1 MKADI
6 GWEVLPFMR
15 SYNSMMKFLNK
26 IGPGPLIAA
35 AFIGPG
41 TVTVCT
47 LAGVEFGFTLLWAMG
62 LSIFA
67 TLILQEM
74 TVRLGLVH
82 GKGLA
87 KTVKNQIKIPVLKII
102 GILLILSAIVIG
114 NGAYEAGN
122 ISGGVLGLETF
133 FDKTTFSFL
142 NLEVNYLSILIGII
156 AFLLL
161 YSGKYKLIERAL
173 ISLVILMSLSFLITA
188 ILTRPDMAELLKS
201 IFIPKIPEEGLL
213 TIIALVGTTVVPYNL
228 FLHAALVRE
237 KWSSVKQLRTAQ
249 IDSYVAIVLGGI
261 VSMGIIVCGAAIQG
275 ASVNN
280 AADLAL
286 GLQPLYGEFATYFLS
301 IGLFAAGISS
311 AITAPLAAAYVSKEC
326 FDWQGG
332 LKSTKFRLV
341 WMTILI
347 LGIFISSLGFRPIEI
362 IKFAQ
367 VANGILLPVVAGFLL
382 WVMNKKELLGKYKN
396 STIQNILGFIIVLTT
411 LVLSIRSLDRVFQ
424 WNIF

>member
-1 MKADI
+1 
-6 GWEVLPFMR
+6 
-15 SYNSMMKFLNK
+15 MKFLNK
-26 IGPGPLIAA
+26 IGPGPLVAA

-47 LAGVEFGFTLLWAMG
+47 LAGVQFGFTLLWAMA
-62 LSIFA
+62 LSIIA
-67 TLILQEM
+67 TLVLQEM

-87 KTVKNQIKIPVLKII
+87 ETVKDQIKIPFLKII
-102 GILLILSAIVIG
+102 GIVLIISAIVIG

-133 FDKTTFSFL
+133 FDKTTFSFF
-142 NLEVNYLSILIGII
+142 NLQVNYLSILIGII

-161 YSGKYKLIERAL
+161 YTGKYKVIERAL
-173 ISLVILMSLSFLITA
+173 ISLVILMSISFLITA
-188 ILTRPDMAELLKS
+188 ILTKPDIVALLKN

-228 FLHAALVRE
+228 FLHAALVKE
-237 KWSSVKQLRTAQ
+237 KWNHISALKTAKM
-249 IDSYVAIVLGGI
+249 DSFIAIILGGI

-275 ASVNN
+275 ASINN

-301 IGLFAAGISS
+301 LGLFAAGISS

-326 FDWQGG
+326 FNWQGG
-332 LKSTKFRLV
+332 MKSKKFRMV
-341 WMTILI
+341 WMAILL

-362 IKFAQ
+362 IQFAQ
-367 VANGILLPVVAGFLL
+367 VANGILLPVVAAFLL
-382 WVMNKKELLGKYKN
+382 WIMNKKKLLGNYKN
-396 STIQNILGFIIVLTT
+396 STVQNLLGILIVLFT
-411 LVLSIRSLDRVFQ
+411 LILSVRSLDRVFE

>member
-1 MKADI
+1 
-6 GWEVLPFMR
+6 
-15 SYNSMMKFLNK
+15 MKFLNK
-26 IGPGPLIAA
+26 IGPGPLVAA

-62 LSIFA
+62 LSIIA
-67 TLILQEM
+67 TLVLQEM

-87 KTVKNQIKIPVLKII
+87 ETVKNQIKIPALKII
-102 GILLILSAIVIG
+102 GITLIICAIVIG

-133 FDKTTFSFL
+133 LAKSTYSFL
-142 NLEVNYLSILIGII
+142 RIEINFLSILLGFI
-156 AFLLL
+156 AFIILFL
-161 YSGKYKLIERAL
+161 GKYKIIERAL
-173 ISLVILMSLSFLITA
+173 VSLVILMSISFLIAA
-188 ILTRPDMAELLKS
+188 ILTKPDLLLLLKS
-201 IFIPKIPEEGLL
+201 VFIPKIPDEGFL

-237 KWSSVKQLRTAQ
+237 KWTTVRELRTAQ
-249 IDSYVAIVLGGI
+249 IDSFIAIILGGI

-286 GLQPLYGEFATYFLS
+286 GLEPLYGEFATYFLS

-326 FDWQGG
+326 FNWKGG
-332 LKSTKFRLV
+332 MKSKKFRMV
-341 WMTILI
+341 WMLI
-347 LGIFISSLGFRPIEI
+347 LLLGILISSLGFKPIEI

-382 WVMNKKELLGKYKN
+382 WVMNKKELLGNYKN
-396 STIQNILGFIIVLTT
+396 SLIQNIFGILIVLTT
-411 LVLSIRSLDRVFQ
+411 LILSIRSLDRVFQ
-424 WNIF
+424 WNLF